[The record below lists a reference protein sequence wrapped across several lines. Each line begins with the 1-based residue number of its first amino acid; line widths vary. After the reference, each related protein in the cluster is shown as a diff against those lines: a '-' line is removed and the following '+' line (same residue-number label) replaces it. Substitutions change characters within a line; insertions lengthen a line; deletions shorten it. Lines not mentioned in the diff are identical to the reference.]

1 MKHTLNI
8 PILGF
13 AAYSGTG
20 KTTLLEALIPKLTKA
35 GLRIGML
42 KHAHHNFDVD
52 QPGKDSHRL
61 RKAGAS
67 QMLISSRNRFA
78 LMTETPESESEFD
91 YLLTRFDED
100 KLDVVLVEGCKNI
113 AFPKIEL
120 HREEVG
126 KPWLHPNDENIIAI
140 ASDSGEL
147 DSELP
152 QMNINDLEA
161 IAQFVIQYVQEAKAP
176 KSKEKE
182 AACCDTLSP
191 AFLSVVQGQEKIL
204 SLVNTVSETEA
215 CKIEDAYGRVLADH
229 VVSPV
234 NVPQYTNSAMD
245 GYAIR
250 GDDVERE
257 SYQVVAKVMAGHAYD
272 KPLEVGQAV
281 KIMTGAPTPI
291 NGDTVVMREQ
301 ASKDGDTVTFN
312 GASIKTG
319 QNVRQAGEDLAI
331 GNDVFTAGT
340 RLASPEMGMI
350 ASLGFGEA
358 NVFRKLKVAV
368 FSTGDEVQAPGTEQK
383 ANSIYDSNRFTIM
396 GMLEKLGCEIL
407 DFGILEDNEQLMIE
421 ALENASAQADV
432 VMTSGGV
439 SVGDADYIKLAL
451 DKLGQIDFWRI
462 NMRPGR
468 PLAFGQINDKPF
480 FGLPGNPVAVMV
492 SFINFVEPALRKMQ
506 GEQGWKPL
514 KVSAI
519 ATENLRSRQGRTE
532 FSRGIY
538 ELDETGRLTVRTT
551 GKQGSGILRSMS
563 EANCLIEISPAVDTV
578 KAGESVT
585 IIPLQAESRPI
596 QNSKV
601 SMSGLFIDYRKIFQR
616 DSYGSHHS
624 LHLQRPRQR
633 TDVLVP
639 ATPQHSRSSCRS
651 RRYRYH

>member
-20 KTTLLEALIPKLTKA
+20 KTTLLEALLPKLTEA

-52 QPGKDSHRL
+52 KPGKDSYRL

-67 QMLISSRNRFA
+67 QMLIASRNRFA
-78 LMTETPESESEFD
+78 LMTETPEAEAEFE

-126 KPWLHPNDENIIAI
+126 KPWLYPHDDNIIAI
-140 ASDSGEL
+140 ASDSAEL

-152 QMNINDLEA
+152 QMNINDLDA
-161 IAQFVIQYVQEAKAP
+161 IAQFVLQYVQDAKAP
-176 KSKEKE
+176 KSKEKD

-204 SLVNTVSETEA
+204 SLVNTVSEIEA
-215 CKIEDAYGRVLADH
+215 CKIENAYGRVLAEH
-229 VVSPV
+229 IISPV

-250 GDDVERE
+250 SDDVDRD
-257 SYQVVAKVMAGHAYD
+257 SYQVVAEVMAGHAYD
-272 KPLEVGQAV
+272 QPLQVGQAV
-281 KIMTGAPTPI
+281 KIMTGAPTPL

-301 ASKDGDTVTFN
+301 ASQEGDKVTFN
-312 GASIKTG
+312 GAHIKAG

-331 GNDVFTAGT
+331 GSDVFTAGT

-468 PLAFGQINDKPF
+468 PLAFGQINNKPF

-514 KVSAI
+514 KVNAI

-538 ELDETGRLTVRTT
+538 ELDDTGRLTVRTT

-563 EANCLIEISPAVDTV
+563 EANCLIEISPAIDTV

-585 IIPLQAESRPI
+585 IIPLQGRI
-596 QNSKV
+596 
-601 SMSGLFIDYRKIFQR
+601 
-616 DSYGSHHS
+616 
-624 LHLQRPRQR
+624 
-633 TDVLVP
+633 
-639 ATPQHSRSSCRS
+639 
-651 RRYRYH
+651 

>member
-8 PILGF
+8 PIIGF

-20 KTTLLEALIPKLTKA
+20 KTTLLEALLPKLTEA

-52 QPGKDSHRL
+52 KPGKDSYRL

-67 QMLISSRNRFA
+67 QMLIASRNRFA
-78 LMTETPESESEFD
+78 LMTETPEAEAEFE

-120 HREEVG
+120 HREKVG
-126 KPWLHPNDENIIAI
+126 KPWLYPHDENIIAI
-140 ASDSGEL
+140 ASDSAEL

-152 QMNINDLEA
+152 QMNINDLDA
-161 IAQFVIQYVQEAKAP
+161 IAQFVLQYVQDAKAP
-176 KSKEKE
+176 KSKEKD

-204 SLVNTVSETEA
+204 SLVNTVSEIEA
-215 CKIEDAYGRVLADH
+215 CKIENAYGRVLAEH
-229 VVSPV
+229 IISPV

-250 GDDVERE
+250 SDDVDRD
-257 SYQVVAKVMAGHAYD
+257 SYQVVAEVMAGHAYD
-272 KPLEVGQAV
+272 QPLQVGQAV
-281 KIMTGAPTPI
+281 KIMTGAPTPL

-301 ASKDGDTVTFN
+301 ASQEGDKVTFN
-312 GASIKTG
+312 GSNIKAG

-331 GNDVFTAGT
+331 GSDVFTAGT

-468 PLAFGQINDKPF
+468 PLAFGQINNKPF

-514 KVSAI
+514 KVNAI

-538 ELDETGRLTVRTT
+538 ELDDTGRLTVRTT

-563 EANCLIEISPAVDTV
+563 EANCLIEISPAIDTV

-585 IIPLQAESRPI
+585 IIPLQGRI
-596 QNSKV
+596 
-601 SMSGLFIDYRKIFQR
+601 
-616 DSYGSHHS
+616 
-624 LHLQRPRQR
+624 
-633 TDVLVP
+633 
-639 ATPQHSRSSCRS
+639 
-651 RRYRYH
+651 

>member
-20 KTTLLEALIPKLTKA
+20 KTTLLEALLPKLTEA

-52 QPGKDSHRL
+52 KPGKDSYRL

-67 QMLISSRNRFA
+67 QMLIASRNRYA
-78 LMTETPESESEFD
+78 LMTETPEAEAEFE

-126 KPWLHPNDENIIAI
+126 KPWLYPHDDNIIAI
-140 ASDSGEL
+140 ASDSAEL

-152 QMNINDLEA
+152 QMNINDLDA
-161 IAQFVIQYVQEAKAP
+161 IAQFVLQYVQDAKAP
-176 KSKEKE
+176 KSKEKD

-204 SLVNTVSETEA
+204 SLVNTVSEIAA
-215 CKIEDAYGRVLADH
+215 CKIENAYGRVLAEH
-229 VVSPV
+229 IISPV

-250 GDDVERE
+250 SDDVDRD
-257 SYQVVAKVMAGHAYD
+257 SYQIVAEVMAGHAYD
-272 KPLEVGQAV
+272 QPLEVGQAV
-281 KIMTGAPTPI
+281 KIMTGAPTPL

-301 ASKDGDTVTFN
+301 ASQEGDKVTFN
-312 GASIKTG
+312 GANIKAG

-331 GNDVFTAGT
+331 GSDVFTAGT

-468 PLAFGQINDKPF
+468 PLAFGQINNKPF

-514 KVSAI
+514 KVNAI

-538 ELDETGRLTVRTT
+538 ELDNTGRLTVRTT
-551 GKQGSGILRSMS
+551 SKQGSGILRSMS
-563 EANCLIEISPAVDTV
+563 EANCLIEISPAIDTV

-585 IIPLQAESRPI
+585 IIPLQGRI
-596 QNSKV
+596 
-601 SMSGLFIDYRKIFQR
+601 
-616 DSYGSHHS
+616 
-624 LHLQRPRQR
+624 
-633 TDVLVP
+633 
-639 ATPQHSRSSCRS
+639 
-651 RRYRYH
+651 

>member
-8 PILGF
+8 PILAF

-20 KTTLLEALIPKLTKA
+20 KTTLLEALLPKLTEA

-52 QPGKDSHRL
+52 KPGKDSYRL

-67 QMLISSRNRFA
+67 QMLIASRNRFA
-78 LMTETPESESEFD
+78 LMTETPEAEAEFE

-126 KPWLHPNDENIIAI
+126 KPWLYPHDENIIAI
-140 ASDSGEL
+140 ASDSAEL

-152 QMNINDLEA
+152 QMNINDLDA
-161 IAQFVIQYVQEAKAP
+161 IAQFVLQYVQDAKAP
-176 KSKEKE
+176 KSKEKD

-204 SLVNTVSETEA
+204 SLVNTVSEIEA
-215 CKIEDAYGRVLADH
+215 CKIENAYGRVLAEDII
-229 VVSPV
+229 SPV

-250 GDDVERE
+250 SDDVDRD
-257 SYQVVAKVMAGHAYD
+257 SYQVVAEVMAGHAYD
-272 KPLEVGQAV
+272 QPLEVGQAV
-281 KIMTGAPTPI
+281 KIMTGAPTPR

-301 ASKDGDTVTFN
+301 ASQEGDKVTFN
-312 GASIKTG
+312 GAHIKAG
-319 QNVRQAGEDLAI
+319 QNVRQAGEDLTI
-331 GNDVFTAGT
+331 GSDVFTAGT

-468 PLAFGQINDKPF
+468 PLAFGQINNKPF

-514 KVSAI
+514 KVNAI

-532 FSRGIY
+532 FSRGVY

-563 EANCLIEISPAVDTV
+563 EANCLIEISPAIDTV

-585 IIPLQAESRPI
+585 IIPLQGRI
-596 QNSKV
+596 
-601 SMSGLFIDYRKIFQR
+601 
-616 DSYGSHHS
+616 
-624 LHLQRPRQR
+624 
-633 TDVLVP
+633 
-639 ATPQHSRSSCRS
+639 
-651 RRYRYH
+651 

>member
-20 KTTLLEALIPKLTKA
+20 KTTLLEALLPKLTEA

-52 QPGKDSHRL
+52 KPGKDSYRL

-67 QMLISSRNRFA
+67 QMLIASRNRFA
-78 LMTETPESESEFD
+78 LMTETPEAEAEFE

-100 KLDVVLVEGCKNI
+100 MLDVVLVEGCKNI

-126 KPWLHPNDENIIAI
+126 KPWLYPNDENIIAI
-140 ASDSGEL
+140 ASDGGEL

-176 KSKEKE
+176 KNKEKE

-204 SLVNTVSETEA
+204 SLVNTVAQIEA

-257 SYQVVAKVMAGHAYD
+257 SYQVVAEVMAGHAYD
-272 KPLEVGQAV
+272 QPLEVGQAV
-281 KIMTGAPTPI
+281 KIMTGAPTPL

-301 ASKDGDTVTFN
+301 ATQEGDKVTFN
-312 GASIKTG
+312 GANIKAG

-331 GNDVFTAGT
+331 GSDVFTAGT
-340 RLASPEMGMI
+340 RLASPEIGMI

-358 NVFRKLKVAV
+358 NVFRRLKVAV

-407 DFGILEDNEQLMIE
+407 DFGILEDNKQLMIE

-468 PLAFGQINDKPF
+468 PLAFGQINNKPF

-514 KVSAI
+514 KVNAI

-578 KAGESVT
+578 KSGESVT
-585 IIPLQAESRPI
+585 IIPLQGRI
-596 QNSKV
+596 
-601 SMSGLFIDYRKIFQR
+601 
-616 DSYGSHHS
+616 
-624 LHLQRPRQR
+624 
-633 TDVLVP
+633 
-639 ATPQHSRSSCRS
+639 
-651 RRYRYH
+651 

>member
-20 KTTLLEALIPKLTKA
+20 KTTLLEALLPKLTEA

-52 QPGKDSHRL
+52 KPGKDSYRL

-67 QMLISSRNRFA
+67 QMLIASRNRFA
-78 LMTETPESESEFD
+78 LMTETPEAEAEFE

-126 KPWLHPNDENIIAI
+126 KPWLYPHDDNIIAI
-140 ASDSGEL
+140 ASDTAEL

-152 QMNINDLEA
+152 QMNINDLDA
-161 IAQFVIQYVQEAKAP
+161 IAQFVLQYVQDAKAP
-176 KSKEKE
+176 KSKEKD

-204 SLVNTVSETEA
+204 SLVNTVSEIEA
-215 CKIEDAYGRVLADH
+215 CKIENAYGRVLAEH
-229 VVSPV
+229 IVSPV

-250 GDDVERE
+250 SDDVDRD
-257 SYQVVAKVMAGHAYD
+257 SYQVVAEVMAGHAYD
-272 KPLEVGQAV
+272 QPLEVGQAV
-281 KIMTGAPTPI
+281 KIMTGAPTPL

-301 ASKDGDTVTFN
+301 ASQEGDKVTFD
-312 GASIKTG
+312 GANIKAG

-331 GNDVFTAGT
+331 GSDVFTAGT

-468 PLAFGQINDKPF
+468 PLAFGQINNKPF

-514 KVSAI
+514 KVNAI
-519 ATENLRSRQGRTE
+519 ATEDLRSRQGRTE

-538 ELDETGRLTVRTT
+538 ELDNTGRLTVRTT

-563 EANCLIEISPAVDTV
+563 EANCLIEISPAIDTV

-585 IIPLQAESRPI
+585 IIPLQGRI
-596 QNSKV
+596 
-601 SMSGLFIDYRKIFQR
+601 
-616 DSYGSHHS
+616 
-624 LHLQRPRQR
+624 
-633 TDVLVP
+633 
-639 ATPQHSRSSCRS
+639 
-651 RRYRYH
+651 

>member
-1 MKHTLNI
+1 MKYTLNI

-20 KTTLLEALIPKLTKA
+20 KTTLLEALLPKLTEA

-52 QPGKDSHRL
+52 KPGKDSYRL

-67 QMLISSRNRFA
+67 QMLIASRNRFA
-78 LMTETPESESEFD
+78 LMTETPEAEAEFE

-126 KPWLHPNDENIIAI
+126 KPWLYPHDENIIAI
-140 ASDSGEL
+140 ASDGGEL

-176 KSKEKE
+176 KNKEKD

-204 SLVNTVSETEA
+204 SLVNTVSEIEA
-215 CKIEDAYGRVLADH
+215 CRIENAYGRVLAEH
-229 VVSPV
+229 IVSPV

-250 GDDVERE
+250 SDDVERD
-257 SYQVVAKVMAGHAYD
+257 SYQVIAEVMAGHAYD
-272 KPLEVGQAV
+272 QPLKVGQAV
-281 KIMTGAPTPI
+281 KIMTGAPTPR

-301 ASKDGDTVTFN
+301 ATQKGDRVTFN
-312 GASIKTG
+312 GANIKAG

-331 GNDVFTAGT
+331 GSDVFTAGT

-358 NVFRKLKVAV
+358 NVFRKVKVAV

-468 PLAFGQINDKPF
+468 PLAFGQINNKPF

-514 KVSAI
+514 KVNAI

-532 FSRGIY
+532 FSRGVY

-563 EANCLIEISPAVDTV
+563 EANCLIEISPAIDTV

-585 IIPLQAESRPI
+585 IIPLQGRI
-596 QNSKV
+596 
-601 SMSGLFIDYRKIFQR
+601 
-616 DSYGSHHS
+616 
-624 LHLQRPRQR
+624 
-633 TDVLVP
+633 
-639 ATPQHSRSSCRS
+639 
-651 RRYRYH
+651 

>member
-20 KTTLLEALIPKLTKA
+20 KTTLLEALLPKLTEA

-52 QPGKDSHRL
+52 KPGKDSYRL

-67 QMLISSRNRFA
+67 QMLIASRNRFA
-78 LMTETPESESEFD
+78 LMTETPEAEAEFE

-100 KLDVVLVEGCKNI
+100 MLDVVLVEGCKNI

-126 KPWLHPNDENIIAI
+126 KPWLYPNDENIIAI
-140 ASDSGEL
+140 ASDSAEL

-152 QMNINDLEA
+152 QMSINDLDA
-161 IAQFVIQYVQEAKAP
+161 IAQFVLQYVQEAKAP
-176 KSKEKE
+176 KNKEKE

-204 SLVNTVSETEA
+204 SLVNTVSEIEA
-215 CKIEDAYGRVLADH
+215 CKIENAYGRVLAENI
-229 VVSPV
+229 VSPV

-250 GDDVERE
+250 SDDVDRD
-257 SYQVVAKVMAGHAYD
+257 SYQVVAEVMAGHAYD
-272 KPLEVGQAV
+272 QPLEVGQAV
-281 KIMTGAPTPI
+281 KIMTGAPTPR

-301 ASKDGDTVTFN
+301 ASQEGDKVTFN
-312 GASIKTG
+312 GANIKAG

-331 GNDVFTAGT
+331 GSDVFTAGT

-468 PLAFGQINDKPF
+468 PLAFGQINNKPF

-514 KVSAI
+514 KVNAI

-532 FSRGIY
+532 FSRGVY

-563 EANCLIEISPAVDTV
+563 EANCLIEISPAIDTV

-585 IIPLQAESRPI
+585 IIPLQGRI
-596 QNSKV
+596 
-601 SMSGLFIDYRKIFQR
+601 
-616 DSYGSHHS
+616 
-624 LHLQRPRQR
+624 
-633 TDVLVP
+633 
-639 ATPQHSRSSCRS
+639 
-651 RRYRYH
+651 

>member
-20 KTTLLEALIPKLTKA
+20 KTTLLEALLPKLTEA

-52 QPGKDSHRL
+52 KPGKDSYRL

-67 QMLISSRNRFA
+67 QMLIASRNRFA
-78 LMTETPESESEFD
+78 LMTETPEAEAEFE

-126 KPWLHPNDENIIAI
+126 KPWLYPHDENIIAI
-140 ASDSGEL
+140 SSDTAEL

-152 QMNINDLEA
+152 QMNINDLDA
-161 IAQFVIQYVQEAKAP
+161 IAQFVLQYVQDAKAP
-176 KSKEKE
+176 KSKEKD

-204 SLVNTVSETEA
+204 SLVNTVSEIEA
-215 CKIEDAYGRVLADH
+215 CKIENAYGRVLAEDII
-229 VVSPV
+229 SPV

-250 GDDVERE
+250 SDDVDRD
-257 SYQVVAKVMAGHAYD
+257 SYQVVAEVMAGHAYD
-272 KPLEVGQAV
+272 QPLEVGQAV
-281 KIMTGAPTPI
+281 KIMTGAPTPR

-301 ASKDGDTVTFN
+301 ASQEGDKVTFN
-312 GASIKTG
+312 GSNIKAG

-331 GNDVFTAGT
+331 GSDVFTAGT

-468 PLAFGQINDKPF
+468 PLAFGQINNKPF

-514 KVSAI
+514 KVNAI

-538 ELDETGRLTVRTT
+538 ELDNTGRLTVRTT

-563 EANCLIEISPAVDTV
+563 EANCLIEISPAIDTV

-585 IIPLQAESRPI
+585 IIPLQGRI
-596 QNSKV
+596 
-601 SMSGLFIDYRKIFQR
+601 
-616 DSYGSHHS
+616 
-624 LHLQRPRQR
+624 
-633 TDVLVP
+633 
-639 ATPQHSRSSCRS
+639 
-651 RRYRYH
+651 

>member
-20 KTTLLEALIPKLTKA
+20 KTTLLEALLPKLTEA

-52 QPGKDSHRL
+52 KPGKDSYRL

-67 QMLISSRNRFA
+67 QMLIASRNRFA
-78 LMTETPESESEFD
+78 LMTETPEAEAEFE

-126 KPWLHPNDENIIAI
+126 KPWLYPHDENIIAI
-140 ASDSGEL
+140 ASDTAEL

-152 QMNINDLEA
+152 QMNINDLDA
-161 IAQFVIQYVQEAKAP
+161 IAQFVLQYVQEAKAP
-176 KSKEKE
+176 KSKEKD

-204 SLVNTVSETEA
+204 SLVNTVSGIEA
-215 CKIEDAYGRVLADH
+215 CKIENAYGRVLAEH
-229 VVSPV
+229 IISPV

-250 GDDVERE
+250 SDDVNRD
-257 SYQVVAKVMAGHAYD
+257 SYQVVAEVMAGHAYD
-272 KPLEVGQAV
+272 QPLEVGQAV
-281 KIMTGAPTPI
+281 KIMTGAPTPR

-301 ASKDGDTVTFN
+301 ASQEGDKVTFN
-312 GASIKTG
+312 GANIKAG

-331 GNDVFTAGT
+331 GSDVFTAGT

-468 PLAFGQINDKPF
+468 PLAFGQINNKPF

-514 KVSAI
+514 KVNAI

-538 ELDETGRLTVRTT
+538 ELDNTGRLTVRTT

-563 EANCLIEISPAVDTV
+563 EANCLIEISPAIDTV

-585 IIPLQAESRPI
+585 IIPLQGRI
-596 QNSKV
+596 
-601 SMSGLFIDYRKIFQR
+601 
-616 DSYGSHHS
+616 
-624 LHLQRPRQR
+624 
-633 TDVLVP
+633 
-639 ATPQHSRSSCRS
+639 
-651 RRYRYH
+651 

>member
-20 KTTLLEALIPKLTKA
+20 KTTLLEALLPKLTET

-52 QPGKDSHRL
+52 KPGKDSYRL

-67 QMLISSRNRFA
+67 QMLIASRNRFA
-78 LMTETPESESEFD
+78 LMTETPEAEAEFE

-126 KPWLHPNDENIIAI
+126 KPWLYPHDDNIIAI
-140 ASDSGEL
+140 ASDTAEL

-152 QMNINDLEA
+152 QMNINDLDA
-161 IAQFVIQYVQEAKAP
+161 IAQFVLQYVQYAKAP
-176 KSKEKE
+176 KSKEKD

-204 SLVNTVSETEA
+204 SLVNTVSEIEA
-215 CKIEDAYGRVLADH
+215 CKIENAYGRVLAEDII
-229 VVSPV
+229 SPV

-250 GDDVERE
+250 SDDVDRD
-257 SYQVVAKVMAGHAYD
+257 SYQVVAEVMAGHAYD
-272 KPLEVGQAV
+272 QPLEVGQAV
-281 KIMTGAPTPI
+281 KIMTGAPTPL

-301 ASKDGDTVTFN
+301 ASQEGDKVTFN
-312 GASIKTG
+312 DSNIKAG

-331 GNDVFTAGT
+331 GSDVFTAGT

-468 PLAFGQINDKPF
+468 PLAFGQINNKPF

-514 KVSAI
+514 KVNAI

-538 ELDETGRLTVRTT
+538 ELDDTGRLTVRTT

-563 EANCLIEISPAVDTV
+563 EANCLIEISPAIDTV

-585 IIPLQAESRPI
+585 IIPLQGRI
-596 QNSKV
+596 
-601 SMSGLFIDYRKIFQR
+601 
-616 DSYGSHHS
+616 
-624 LHLQRPRQR
+624 
-633 TDVLVP
+633 
-639 ATPQHSRSSCRS
+639 
-651 RRYRYH
+651 

>member
-1 MKHTLNI
+1 MKYTLNI

-20 KTTLLEALIPKLTKA
+20 KTTLLEALLPKLTES

-52 QPGKDSHRL
+52 KPGKDSYRL

-67 QMLISSRNRFA
+67 QMLIASRNRFA
-78 LMTETPESESEFD
+78 LMTETPEAEAEFE

-100 KLDVVLVEGCKNI
+100 MLDVVLVEGCKNI

-126 KPWLHPNDENIIAI
+126 KPWLYPNDENIIAI
-140 ASDSGEL
+140 ASDTSGL

-152 QMNINDLEA
+152 QMNINDLDA
-161 IAQFVIQYVQEAKAP
+161 IAQFVLQYVQDAKAP
-176 KSKEKE
+176 KSKEKD

-204 SLVNTVSETEA
+204 SLVNTVSEIEA
-215 CKIEDAYGRVLADH
+215 CKIENAYGRVLAEH
-229 VVSPV
+229 IVSPV

-250 GDDVERE
+250 SDDVDRD
-257 SYQVVAKVMAGHAYD
+257 SYQVVAEVMAGHAYD
-272 KPLEVGQAV
+272 QPLEVGQAV
-281 KIMTGAPTPI
+281 KIMTGAPTPR

-301 ASKDGDTVTFN
+301 AIQEGDRVTFN
-312 GASIKTG
+312 GANIKAG

-331 GNDVFTAGT
+331 GSDVFTAGT

-396 GMLEKLGCEIL
+396 GMLEKFGCEIL
-407 DFGILEDNEQLMIE
+407 DFGILGDNEQLMIE

-468 PLAFGQINDKPF
+468 PLAFGQINNKPF

-514 KVSAI
+514 KVNAI

-532 FSRGIY
+532 FSRGVY
-538 ELDETGRLTVRTT
+538 ELDATGRLTVRTT

-563 EANCLIEISPAVDTV
+563 EANCLIEISPAIDTV

-585 IIPLQAESRPI
+585 IIPLQGRI
-596 QNSKV
+596 
-601 SMSGLFIDYRKIFQR
+601 
-616 DSYGSHHS
+616 
-624 LHLQRPRQR
+624 
-633 TDVLVP
+633 
-639 ATPQHSRSSCRS
+639 
-651 RRYRYH
+651 

>member
-20 KTTLLEALIPKLTKA
+20 KTTLLEALLPKLTEA

-52 QPGKDSHRL
+52 KPGKDSYRL

-67 QMLISSRNRFA
+67 QMLIASRNRFA
-78 LMTETPESESEFD
+78 LMTETPEAEAEFE

-126 KPWLHPNDENIIAI
+126 KPWLYPHDENIIAI
-140 ASDSGEL
+140 ASDSAEL

-152 QMNINDLEA
+152 QMNINDLDA
-161 IAQFVIQYVQEAKAP
+161 IAQFVLQYVQDAKAP
-176 KSKEKE
+176 KSKEKD

-204 SLVNTVSETEA
+204 SLVNTVSEIEA
-215 CKIEDAYGRVLADH
+215 CKIENAYGRVLAEH
-229 VVSPV
+229 VISPV

-250 GDDVERE
+250 SDDVDRD
-257 SYQVVAKVMAGHAYD
+257 SYQVVAEVMAGHAYD
-272 KPLEVGQAV
+272 QPLEVGQAV
-281 KIMTGAPTPI
+281 KIMTGAPTPR

-301 ASKDGDTVTFN
+301 ASQEGDKVTFN
-312 GASIKTG
+312 GANIKAG

-331 GNDVFTAGT
+331 GSDVFTAGT

-468 PLAFGQINDKPF
+468 PLAFGQINNKPF

-514 KVSAI
+514 KVNAI

-538 ELDETGRLTVRTT
+538 ELDNTGRLTVRTT

-563 EANCLIEISPAVDTV
+563 EANCLIEISPAIDTV

-585 IIPLQAESRPI
+585 IIPLQGRI
-596 QNSKV
+596 
-601 SMSGLFIDYRKIFQR
+601 
-616 DSYGSHHS
+616 
-624 LHLQRPRQR
+624 
-633 TDVLVP
+633 
-639 ATPQHSRSSCRS
+639 
-651 RRYRYH
+651 

>member
-20 KTTLLEALIPKLTKA
+20 KTTLLEALLPKLTEA

-147 DSELP
+147 VSDLP

-161 IAQFVIQYVQEAKAP
+161 IAQFVIEYVQEAKAP

-204 SLVNTVSETEA
+204 SLVNTVAETEA

-229 VVSPV
+229 LVSPV

-257 SYQVVAKVMAGHAYD
+257 SYQVVAEVMAGHAYD
-272 KPLEVGQAV
+272 QPLEVGQAV

-301 ASKDGDTVTFN
+301 ASQDGDTLTFN

-331 GNDVFTAGT
+331 GSDVFTAGT

-585 IIPLQAESRPI
+585 IIPLQGRI
-596 QNSKV
+596 
-601 SMSGLFIDYRKIFQR
+601 
-616 DSYGSHHS
+616 
-624 LHLQRPRQR
+624 
-633 TDVLVP
+633 
-639 ATPQHSRSSCRS
+639 
-651 RRYRYH
+651 

>member
-20 KTTLLEALIPKLTKA
+20 KTTLLEALLPKLTEA

-52 QPGKDSHRL
+52 KPGKDSYRL

-67 QMLISSRNRFA
+67 QMLIASRNRFA
-78 LMTETPESESEFD
+78 LMTETPEAEAEFE

-126 KPWLHPNDENIIAI
+126 KPWLYPHDENIIAI
-140 ASDSGEL
+140 ASDSAEL

-152 QMNINDLEA
+152 QMNINDLDA
-161 IAQFVIQYVQEAKAP
+161 IAQFVLQYVQDAKAP
-176 KSKEKE
+176 KSKEKD

-204 SLVNTVSETEA
+204 SLVNTVSEIEA
-215 CKIEDAYGRVLADH
+215 CKIENAYGRVLAEH
-229 VVSPV
+229 IISPV

-250 GDDVERE
+250 SDDVDRD
-257 SYQVVAKVMAGHAYD
+257 SYQVVAEVMAGHAYD
-272 KPLEVGQAV
+272 QPLQVGQAV
-281 KIMTGAPTPI
+281 KIMTGAPTPL

-301 ASKDGDTVTFN
+301 ASQEGDKVTFN
-312 GASIKTG
+312 GAHIKAG

-331 GNDVFTAGT
+331 GSDVFTAGT

-468 PLAFGQINDKPF
+468 PLAFGQINNKPF

-514 KVSAI
+514 KVNAI

-538 ELDETGRLTVRTT
+538 ELDDTGRLTVRTT

-563 EANCLIEISPAVDTV
+563 EANCLIEISPAIDTV

-585 IIPLQAESRPI
+585 IIPLQGRI
-596 QNSKV
+596 
-601 SMSGLFIDYRKIFQR
+601 
-616 DSYGSHHS
+616 
-624 LHLQRPRQR
+624 
-633 TDVLVP
+633 
-639 ATPQHSRSSCRS
+639 
-651 RRYRYH
+651 

>member
-20 KTTLLEALIPKLTKA
+20 KTTLLEALLPKLTEA

-52 QPGKDSHRL
+52 KPGKDSYRL

-67 QMLISSRNRFA
+67 QMLIASRNRFA
-78 LMTETPESESEFD
+78 LMTETPEAEAEFE

-126 KPWLHPNDENIIAI
+126 KPWLYPNDENIIAI
-140 ASDSGEL
+140 ASDSAEL

-161 IAQFVIQYVQEAKAP
+161 IAQFVIQYVQ
-176 KSKEKE
+176 E

-204 SLVNTVSETEA
+204 SLVNTVSEIEA
-215 CKIEDAYGRVLADH
+215 CKIENAYGRVLAEH
-229 VVSPV
+229 IISPV

-250 GDDVERE
+250 SDDVDRD
-257 SYQVVAKVMAGHAYD
+257 SYQVIAEVMAGHAYD
-272 KPLEVGQAV
+272 QPLEVGQAV
-281 KIMTGAPTPI
+281 KIMTGAPTPL

-301 ASKDGDTVTFN
+301 ASQEGDKVTFN
-312 GASIKTG
+312 GANIKAG

-331 GNDVFTAGT
+331 GSDVFTAGT

-468 PLAFGQINDKPF
+468 PLAFGQINNKPF

-514 KVSAI
+514 KVNAI

-538 ELDETGRLTVRTT
+538 ELDDTGRLTVRTT

-563 EANCLIEISPAVDTV
+563 EANCLIEISPAIDTV

-585 IIPLQAESRPI
+585 IIPLQGRI
-596 QNSKV
+596 
-601 SMSGLFIDYRKIFQR
+601 
-616 DSYGSHHS
+616 
-624 LHLQRPRQR
+624 
-633 TDVLVP
+633 
-639 ATPQHSRSSCRS
+639 
-651 RRYRYH
+651 

>member
-20 KTTLLEALIPKLTKA
+20 KTTLLEALLPKLTEA

-147 DSELP
+147 DSDLP

-161 IAQFVIQYVQEAKAP
+161 IAQFVIEYVQEAKAP

-204 SLVNTVSETEA
+204 SLVNTVAETEA

-257 SYQVVAKVMAGHAYD
+257 SYQVVAEVMAGHAYD
-272 KPLEVGQAV
+272 LPLEVGQAV

-301 ASKDGDTVTFN
+301 ASQDGDTVTFN

-331 GNDVFTAGT
+331 GSDVFTAGT

-538 ELDETGRLTVRTT
+538 ELDETGRLTVHTT

-585 IIPLQAESRPI
+585 IIPLQGRI
-596 QNSKV
+596 
-601 SMSGLFIDYRKIFQR
+601 
-616 DSYGSHHS
+616 
-624 LHLQRPRQR
+624 
-633 TDVLVP
+633 
-639 ATPQHSRSSCRS
+639 
-651 RRYRYH
+651 

>member
-20 KTTLLEALIPKLTKA
+20 KTTLLEALLPKLTEA

-52 QPGKDSHRL
+52 KPGKDSYRL

-67 QMLISSRNRFA
+67 QMLIASRNRFA
-78 LMTETPESESEFD
+78 LMTETPEAEAEFE

-100 KLDVVLVEGCKNI
+100 MLDVVLVEGCKNI

-126 KPWLHPNDENIIAI
+126 KPWLYPNDENIIAI
-140 ASDSGEL
+140 ASNTAGL

-152 QMNINDLEA
+152 QMNINDLDA
-161 IAQFVIQYVQEAKAP
+161 IAQFVLQYVQDAKAP

-204 SLVNTVSETEA
+204 SLVNTVSEIEA
-215 CKIEDAYGRVLADH
+215 CKIENAYGRVLAEH
-229 VVSPV
+229 IVSPV

-250 GDDVERE
+250 SDDVDRD
-257 SYQVVAKVMAGHAYD
+257 SYQVVAEVMAGHAYD
-272 KPLEVGQAV
+272 QPLEVGQAV
-281 KIMTGAPTPI
+281 KIMTGAPTPR

-301 ASKDGDTVTFN
+301 ATQEGDKVTFN
-312 GASIKTG
+312 GANIKAG

-331 GNDVFTAGT
+331 GSDVFTAGT

-468 PLAFGQINDKPF
+468 PLAFGQINNKPF

-506 GEQGWKPL
+506 GELGWKPL
-514 KVSAI
+514 KVNAI

-538 ELDETGRLTVRTT
+538 ELDNTGRLTVRTT

-563 EANCLIEISPAVDTV
+563 EANCLIEISPAIDTV

-585 IIPLQAESRPI
+585 IIPLQGRI
-596 QNSKV
+596 
-601 SMSGLFIDYRKIFQR
+601 
-616 DSYGSHHS
+616 
-624 LHLQRPRQR
+624 
-633 TDVLVP
+633 
-639 ATPQHSRSSCRS
+639 
-651 RRYRYH
+651 

>member
-20 KTTLLEALIPKLTKA
+20 KTTLLEALLPKLTEA

-100 KLDVVLVEGCKNI
+100 KLDMVLVEGCKNI

-126 KPWLHPNDENIIAI
+126 KPWLYPNDENIIAI

-161 IAQFVIQYVQEAKAP
+161 IAQFVIEYVQEAKAP

-250 GDDVERE
+250 GDDVERS
-257 SYQVVAKVMAGHAYD
+257 SYQVVAEVMAGHAYD
-272 KPLEVGQAV
+272 QPLEVGQAV

-301 ASKDGDTVTFN
+301 ASQDGDTVTFN
-312 GASIKTG
+312 GASIKNG

-331 GNDVFTAGT
+331 GSDVFTAGT

-585 IIPLQAESRPI
+585 IIPLQGRI
-596 QNSKV
+596 
-601 SMSGLFIDYRKIFQR
+601 
-616 DSYGSHHS
+616 
-624 LHLQRPRQR
+624 
-633 TDVLVP
+633 
-639 ATPQHSRSSCRS
+639 
-651 RRYRYH
+651 

>member
-8 PILGF
+8 PIIGF

-20 KTTLLEALIPKLTKA
+20 KTTLLEALLPKLTEA

-52 QPGKDSHRL
+52 KPGKDSYRL

-67 QMLISSRNRFA
+67 QMLIASRNRFA
-78 LMTETPESESEFD
+78 LMTETPEAEAEFE

-126 KPWLHPNDENIIAI
+126 KPWLYPHDENIIAI
-140 ASDSGEL
+140 ASDTAEL

-152 QMNINDLEA
+152 QMNINDLDA
-161 IAQFVIQYVQEAKAP
+161 IAQFVLQYVQEAKAP
-176 KSKEKE
+176 KSTEKD

-204 SLVNTVSETEA
+204 SLVNTVSEIEA
-215 CKIEDAYGRVLADH
+215 CKIENAYGRVLAEDII
-229 VVSPV
+229 SPV

-250 GDDVERE
+250 SDDVDRD
-257 SYQVVAKVMAGHAYD
+257 SYQVVAEVMAGHAYD
-272 KPLEVGQAV
+272 QPLEVGQAV
-281 KIMTGAPTPI
+281 KIMTGAPTPL

-301 ASKDGDTVTFN
+301 ASQEGDKVTFN
-312 GASIKTG
+312 GSNIKEG

-331 GNDVFTAGT
+331 GSDVFTAGT

-468 PLAFGQINDKPF
+468 PLAFGQINNKPF

-514 KVSAI
+514 KVNAI

-538 ELDETGRLTVRTT
+538 ELDDTGRLTVRTT

-563 EANCLIEISPAVDTV
+563 EANCLIEISPAIDTV

-585 IIPLQAESRPI
+585 IIPLQGRI
-596 QNSKV
+596 
-601 SMSGLFIDYRKIFQR
+601 
-616 DSYGSHHS
+616 
-624 LHLQRPRQR
+624 
-633 TDVLVP
+633 
-639 ATPQHSRSSCRS
+639 
-651 RRYRYH
+651 

>member
-20 KTTLLEALIPKLTKA
+20 KTTLLEALLPKLTEA

-91 YLLTRFDED
+91 YLLTRFDEG

-147 DSELP
+147 DSDLP

-161 IAQFVIQYVQEAKAP
+161 IAQFVIEYVQEAKAP

-204 SLVNTVSETEA
+204 SLVNTVAETEA

-250 GDDVERE
+250 GDDVERD
-257 SYQVVAKVMAGHAYD
+257 SYQVVAEVMAGHAYD
-272 KPLEVGQAV
+272 QPLEVGQAV

-301 ASKDGDTVTFN
+301 ASQDGDTVTFN

-331 GNDVFTAGT
+331 GSDVFTAGT

-578 KAGESVT
+578 KSGESVT
-585 IIPLQAESRPI
+585 IIPLQGRI
-596 QNSKV
+596 
-601 SMSGLFIDYRKIFQR
+601 
-616 DSYGSHHS
+616 
-624 LHLQRPRQR
+624 
-633 TDVLVP
+633 
-639 ATPQHSRSSCRS
+639 
-651 RRYRYH
+651 

>member
-20 KTTLLEALIPKLTKA
+20 KTTLLEALLPKLTEA

-204 SLVNTVSETEA
+204 SLVNTVAETEA
-215 CKIEDAYGRVLADH
+215 CKIENAYGRVLADH

-250 GDDVERE
+250 GDDIERD
-257 SYQVVAKVMAGHAYD
+257 SYQVVAEVMAGHAYD
-272 KPLEVGQAV
+272 QPLEIGQAV

-301 ASKDGDTVTFN
+301 ATQDGDTVTFN

-331 GNDVFTAGT
+331 GSDVFTAGT

-368 FSTGDEVQAPGTEQK
+368 FSTGDEVQAPGTDQK

-506 GEQGWKPL
+506 GERGWKPL

-585 IIPLQAESRPI
+585 IIPLQGRI
-596 QNSKV
+596 
-601 SMSGLFIDYRKIFQR
+601 
-616 DSYGSHHS
+616 
-624 LHLQRPRQR
+624 
-633 TDVLVP
+633 
-639 ATPQHSRSSCRS
+639 
-651 RRYRYH
+651 

>member
-20 KTTLLEALIPKLTKA
+20 KTTLLEALLPKLTEA

-52 QPGKDSHRL
+52 KPGKDSYRL

-67 QMLISSRNRFA
+67 QMLIASRNRFA
-78 LMTETPESESEFD
+78 LMTETPEAEAEFE
-91 YLLTRFDED
+91 YLLTRFDEG

-126 KPWLHPNDENIIAI
+126 KPWLYPHDENIIAI
-140 ASDSGEL
+140 ASDSAEL

-152 QMNINDLEA
+152 QMNINDLDA
-161 IAQFVIQYVQEAKAP
+161 IAQFVLQYVQDAKAP
-176 KSKEKE
+176 KSKEKD

-204 SLVNTVSETEA
+204 SLVNTVSEIEA
-215 CKIEDAYGRVLADH
+215 CKIENAYGRVLAEH
-229 VVSPV
+229 IISPV

-250 GDDVERE
+250 SDDVDRD
-257 SYQVVAKVMAGHAYD
+257 SYQVVAEVMAGHAYD
-272 KPLEVGQAV
+272 QPLQVGQAV
-281 KIMTGAPTPI
+281 KIMTGAPTPL

-301 ASKDGDTVTFN
+301 ASQEGDKVTFN
-312 GASIKTG
+312 GAHIKAG
-319 QNVRQAGEDLAI
+319 QNVRQAGEDLTI
-331 GNDVFTAGT
+331 GSDVFTAGT

-468 PLAFGQINDKPF
+468 PLAFGQINNKPF

-492 SFINFVEPALRKMQ
+492 SFINFIEPALRKMQ

-514 KVSAI
+514 KVNAI

-538 ELDETGRLTVRTT
+538 ELDDTGRLTVRTT

-563 EANCLIEISPAVDTV
+563 EANCLIEISPAIDTV

-585 IIPLQAESRPI
+585 IIPLQGRI
-596 QNSKV
+596 
-601 SMSGLFIDYRKIFQR
+601 
-616 DSYGSHHS
+616 
-624 LHLQRPRQR
+624 
-633 TDVLVP
+633 
-639 ATPQHSRSSCRS
+639 
-651 RRYRYH
+651 

>member
-8 PILGF
+8 PIIGF

-20 KTTLLEALIPKLTKA
+20 KTTLLEALVPKLTEA

-52 QPGKDSHRL
+52 KPGKDSYRL

-67 QMLISSRNRFA
+67 QMLIASRNRFA
-78 LMTETPESESEFD
+78 LMTETQEAEAEFE

-126 KPWLHPNDENIIAI
+126 KPWLYPHDDNIIAI
-140 ASDSGEL
+140 ASDSAEL

-152 QMNINDLEA
+152 QMNINDLDA
-161 IAQFVIQYVQEAKAP
+161 IAQFVLQYVQGAKAP
-176 KSKEKE
+176 KSKEKD

-204 SLVNTVSETEA
+204 SLVNTVSEIEA
-215 CKIEDAYGRVLADH
+215 CKIENAYGRVLAEH
-229 VVSPV
+229 IISPV

-250 GDDVERE
+250 SDNVDRD
-257 SYQVVAKVMAGHAYD
+257 SYQVVAEVMAGHAYD
-272 KPLEVGQAV
+272 QPLEVGQAV
-281 KIMTGAPTPI
+281 KIMTGAPTPL

-301 ASKDGDTVTFN
+301 ASQEGDKVTFN
-312 GASIKTG
+312 GAHIKAG

-331 GNDVFTAGT
+331 GSDVFTAGT

-468 PLAFGQINDKPF
+468 PLAFGQINNKPF

-514 KVSAI
+514 KVNAI

-538 ELDETGRLTVRTT
+538 ELDDTGRLTVRTT

-563 EANCLIEISPAVDTV
+563 EANCLIEISPAIDTV

-585 IIPLQAESRPI
+585 IIPLQGRI
-596 QNSKV
+596 
-601 SMSGLFIDYRKIFQR
+601 
-616 DSYGSHHS
+616 
-624 LHLQRPRQR
+624 
-633 TDVLVP
+633 
-639 ATPQHSRSSCRS
+639 
-651 RRYRYH
+651 

>member
-20 KTTLLEALIPKLTKA
+20 KTTLLEALLPKLTEA

-52 QPGKDSHRL
+52 KPGKDSYRL

-67 QMLISSRNRFA
+67 QMLIASRNRFA
-78 LMTETPESESEFD
+78 LMTETPEAEAEFE

-126 KPWLHPNDENIIAI
+126 KPWLYPHDDNIIAI
-140 ASDSGEL
+140 ASDTAEL

-152 QMNINDLEA
+152 QMNINDLDA
-161 IAQFVIQYVQEAKAP
+161 IAQFVLQYVQEAKAP
-176 KSKEKE
+176 KSKEKD

-204 SLVNTVSETEA
+204 SLVNTVSEIEA
-215 CKIEDAYGRVLADH
+215 CKIENAYGRVLAEDII
-229 VVSPV
+229 SPV

-250 GDDVERE
+250 SDDVDRD
-257 SYQVVAKVMAGHAYD
+257 SYQVVAEVMAGHAYD
-272 KPLEVGQAV
+272 QPLQVGQAV
-281 KIMTGAPTPI
+281 KIMTGAPTPR

-301 ASKDGDTVTFN
+301 ASQEGDKVTFN
-312 GASIKTG
+312 CAHIKAG

-331 GNDVFTAGT
+331 GSDVFTAGT

-462 NMRPGR
+462 KMRPGR
-468 PLAFGQINDKPF
+468 PLAFGQINNKPF

-514 KVSAI
+514 KVNAI

-538 ELDETGRLTVRTT
+538 ELDNTGRLTVRTT

-563 EANCLIEISPAVDTV
+563 EANCLIEISPAIDTV

-585 IIPLQAESRPI
+585 IIPLQGRI
-596 QNSKV
+596 
-601 SMSGLFIDYRKIFQR
+601 
-616 DSYGSHHS
+616 
-624 LHLQRPRQR
+624 
-633 TDVLVP
+633 
-639 ATPQHSRSSCRS
+639 
-651 RRYRYH
+651 

>member
-20 KTTLLEALIPKLTKA
+20 KTTLLEALLPKLTEA

-52 QPGKDSHRL
+52 KPGKDSYRL

-67 QMLISSRNRFA
+67 QMLIASRNRFA
-78 LMTETPESESEFD
+78 LMTETPEAEAEFE

-126 KPWLHPNDENIIAI
+126 KPWLYPHDDNIIAI
-140 ASDSGEL
+140 ASDSAEL

-152 QMNINDLEA
+152 QMNINDLDA
-161 IAQFVIQYVQEAKAP
+161 IAQFVLQYVQDAKAP
-176 KSKEKE
+176 KSKEKD

-204 SLVNTVSETEA
+204 SLVNTVSEIEA
-215 CKIEDAYGRVLADH
+215 CKIENAYGRVLAEDII
-229 VVSPV
+229 SPV

-250 GDDVERE
+250 SDDVDRD
-257 SYQVVAKVMAGHAYD
+257 SYQVVAEVMAGHAYD
-272 KPLEVGQAV
+272 QPLEVGQAV
-281 KIMTGAPTPI
+281 KIMTGAPTPR

-301 ASKDGDTVTFN
+301 ASQEGDKVTFN
-312 GASIKTG
+312 GANIKAG

-331 GNDVFTAGT
+331 GSDVFTAGA
-340 RLASPEMGMI
+340 RLVSPEMGMI

-468 PLAFGQINDKPF
+468 PLAFGQINNKPF

-514 KVSAI
+514 KVNAI

-538 ELDETGRLTVRTT
+538 ELDDTGRLTVRTT

-563 EANCLIEISPAVDTV
+563 EANCLIEISPAIDTV

-585 IIPLQAESRPI
+585 IIPLQGRI
-596 QNSKV
+596 
-601 SMSGLFIDYRKIFQR
+601 
-616 DSYGSHHS
+616 
-624 LHLQRPRQR
+624 
-633 TDVLVP
+633 
-639 ATPQHSRSSCRS
+639 
-651 RRYRYH
+651 

>member
-20 KTTLLEALIPKLTKA
+20 KTTLLEALLPKLTEA

-52 QPGKDSHRL
+52 KPGKDSYRL

-67 QMLISSRNRFA
+67 QMLVASRNRFA
-78 LMTETPESESEFD
+78 LMTETPEAEAEFE

-126 KPWLHPNDENIIAI
+126 KPWLYPHDDNIIAI
-140 ASDSGEL
+140 ASDSAEL

-152 QMNINDLEA
+152 QMNINDLDA
-161 IAQFVIQYVQEAKAP
+161 IAQFVLQYVQDAKAP
-176 KSKEKE
+176 KSKEKD

-204 SLVNTVSETEA
+204 SLVNTVSEIEA
-215 CKIEDAYGRVLADH
+215 CKIENAYGRVLAEH
-229 VVSPV
+229 IVSPV

-250 GDDVERE
+250 SDDVDRD
-257 SYQVVAKVMAGHAYD
+257 SYQVVAEVMAGHAYD
-272 KPLEVGQAV
+272 QPLEVGQAV
-281 KIMTGAPTPI
+281 KIMTGAPTPR

-301 ASKDGDTVTFN
+301 SSQEGDKVTFN
-312 GASIKTG
+312 GANIKAG

-331 GNDVFTAGT
+331 GSDVFTAGT

-407 DFGILEDNEQLMIE
+407 DFGILEDNEQLMTE

-468 PLAFGQINDKPF
+468 PLAFGQINNKPF

-514 KVSAI
+514 KVNAI

-538 ELDETGRLTVRTT
+538 ELDDTGRLTVRTT

-563 EANCLIEISPAVDTV
+563 EANCLIEISPAIDTV

-585 IIPLQAESRPI
+585 IIPLQGRI
-596 QNSKV
+596 
-601 SMSGLFIDYRKIFQR
+601 
-616 DSYGSHHS
+616 
-624 LHLQRPRQR
+624 
-633 TDVLVP
+633 
-639 ATPQHSRSSCRS
+639 
-651 RRYRYH
+651 

>member
-20 KTTLLEALIPKLTKA
+20 KTTLLEALLPKLTEA

-52 QPGKDSHRL
+52 KPGKDSYRL

-67 QMLISSRNRFA
+67 QMLIASRNRFA
-78 LMTETPESESEFD
+78 LMTETPEAEAEFE

-126 KPWLHPNDENIIAI
+126 KPWLYPHDDNIIAI
-140 ASDSGEL
+140 ASDTAEL

-152 QMNINDLEA
+152 QMNINDLDA
-161 IAQFVIQYVQEAKAP
+161 IAQFVLQYVQDAKAP
-176 KSKEKE
+176 KSKEKD

-204 SLVNTVSETEA
+204 SLVNTVSGIEA
-215 CKIEDAYGRVLADH
+215 CKIENAYGRVLAEH
-229 VVSPV
+229 IISPV

-250 GDDVERE
+250 SDDVDRD
-257 SYQVVAKVMAGHAYD
+257 SYQVVAEVMAGHAYD
-272 KPLEVGQAV
+272 QPLEVGQTV
-281 KIMTGAPTPI
+281 KIMTGAPTPR

-301 ASKDGDTVTFN
+301 ASQEGDKVTFN
-312 GASIKTG
+312 GSNIKAG

-331 GNDVFTAGT
+331 GSDVFTAGT

-468 PLAFGQINDKPF
+468 PLAFGQINNKPF

-514 KVSAI
+514 KVNAI

-538 ELDETGRLTVRTT
+538 ELDDTGRLTVRTT

-563 EANCLIEISPAVDTV
+563 EANCLIEISPAIDTV

-585 IIPLQAESRPI
+585 IIPLQGRI
-596 QNSKV
+596 
-601 SMSGLFIDYRKIFQR
+601 
-616 DSYGSHHS
+616 
-624 LHLQRPRQR
+624 
-633 TDVLVP
+633 
-639 ATPQHSRSSCRS
+639 
-651 RRYRYH
+651 